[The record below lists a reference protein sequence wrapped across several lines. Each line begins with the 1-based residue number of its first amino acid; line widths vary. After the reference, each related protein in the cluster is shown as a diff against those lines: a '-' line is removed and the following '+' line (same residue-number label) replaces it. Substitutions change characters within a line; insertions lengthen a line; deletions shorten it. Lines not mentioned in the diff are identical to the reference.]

1 MATSTISSQV
11 NYWMSQ
17 ITQNVNIGIN
27 YREDEQ
33 DASINR
39 QFDVNISTNFFNNR
53 LLIDGNVG
61 YRNQYGS
68 EDFIGDFNIE
78 YKLNRSGRLRL
89 KAYNQTND
97 RLYYNSLYTQGLGIM
112 YREDFDTWN
121 NLFKYYKEVFRKKT
135 DEEKAA
141 AKAEKAL
148 EKQEAAER
156 KAARKALRED
166 RKRRHE
172 LYVAER
178 KAKRQAEKL
187 SGKKAKKDSTVVNR
201 PPQVFY
207 VN

>member
-1 MATSTISSQV
+1 
-11 NYWMSQ
+11 MSQ
-17 ITQNVNIGIN
+17 ISQNVNIGIN

-148 EKQEAAER
+148 EKQEAAKR